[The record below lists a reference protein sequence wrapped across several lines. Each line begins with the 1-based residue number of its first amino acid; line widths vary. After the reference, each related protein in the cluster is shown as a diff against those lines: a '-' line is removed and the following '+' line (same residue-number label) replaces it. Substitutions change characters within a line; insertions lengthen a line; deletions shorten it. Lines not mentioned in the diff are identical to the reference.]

1 MSTSN
6 ERRVTGW
13 VGFIVFAGTMMV
25 ILGMFHVIAGLVAL
39 FKDDYYLVGRKGLVV
54 SVDYTVWGWV
64 HIVLGALIVAAG
76 VGLMRAQTWARV
88 VGVVLAAVSALVNV
102 TFLAADPVWST
113 IMIAF
118 DVLVIWALTAHGE
131 EMRYVE

>member
-102 TFLAADPVWST
+102 TFLAADPVWSS